1 MTHVQRSMFRIQS
14 CIEQKR
20 ISAAEARAAAAEA
33 NLRKHIVNKVCPNSP
48 SSNAFG
54 TAHYRAPDAR
64 HIDCLL
70 LVASETSQQASAR
83 GTAVKHS

>member
-1 MTHVQRSMFRIQS
+1 MTHAQRSMFRIQS

-33 NLRKHIVNKVCPNSP
+33 NLRKHIVNKVGPNSP
-48 SSNAFG
+48 SSNAF
-54 TAHYRAPDAR
+54 AARYRAPDAR

-70 LVASETSQQASAR
+70 LVASETSQQAPAR